1 MKVIIYYAIGLFLA
15 LIGVIFCSTVIG
27 AIIGI
32 PMIIV
37 GSIFLVL
44 GKQQLRKDGAR
55 EIKTAIEEGI
65 AKGAREARKEN
76 VEDNNKATIEDEI
89 VEGTYNA
96 KNAIEKGIKKGL
108 DKGMD

>member
-1 MKVIIYYAIGLFLA
+1 MNVIIYYIIGLFLVLVGA
-15 LIGVIFCSTVIG
+15 ILCFSVIG

-65 AKGAREARKEN
+65 AKGAREAKREN

-96 KNAIEKGIKKGL
+96 KDTIEKGIKKGL
-108 DKGMD
+108 DKEMD